1 MWPRHETVIMLL
13 RPRVWV
19 IPFLAL
25 PLLAMV
31 CGEEQYT
38 HAPIVRNS
46 LNRPLVVSVVYG
58 NGDFSY
64 GMDVAPGAKGYAPAE
79 GIGVDEI
86 SVRACGEILFTV
98 KKERLEL
105 LRSDFPPGMRLM
117 WEINEDGVTATAAPD

>member
-1 MWPRHETVIMLL
+1 MHLSFATASIARSWCP
-13 RPRVWV
+13 
-19 IPFLAL
+19 
-25 PLLAMV
+25 
-31 CGEEQYT
+31 
-38 HAPIVRNS
+38 
-46 LNRPLVVSVVYG
+46 VVYG

-64 GMDVAPGAKGYAPAE
+64 GMDLAQGAKGYAPAE

-117 WEINEDGVTATAAPD
+117 REINEDGVTATAAPD